1 MSKNP
6 LSPNPSGALTLERLT
21 KVCARTGLSRSEI
34 YRRIAA
40 GEFPKPVKIGRRASA
55 WDSREVHAIILAAIK
70 ASKAAA

>member
-6 LSPNPSGALTLERLT
+6 LSPNPPGALTLERLT

-55 WDSREVHAIILAAIK
+55 WDSREVDAIILAAIK